1 MVTYTWNAYR
11 RFEFLIELKMK
22 FTELIR
28 ESSQAALYLAGAFL
42 AFGFCVFACNR
53 SIASWALASNLI
65 LVLIVPLFQLIK
77 RNEISRNTL
86 FRFDRILVL
95 LSGFISVFLTGIALA
110 IADEMFS
117 SSAGPYSILVLAI
130 PVTFVSCFG
139 ATEVVFQLEKEKG
152 VEKEKGERKR
162 GRSQ

>member
-1 MVTYTWNAYR
+1 
-11 RFEFLIELKMK
+11 MK

-28 ESSQAALYLAGAFL
+28 ESSQGVYLAGAFL
-42 AFGFCVFACNR
+42 AFGFCVFTCNR

-65 LVLIVPLFQLIK
+65 LVLIVLLFQLIK

-86 FRFDRILVL
+86 IRFDRNLVL

-139 ATEVVFQLEKEKG
+139 ATEVVFQLLNVKTDKKTEKHEGETGTGPVLGKEKG
-152 VEKEKGERKR
+152 DAAH
-162 GRSQ
+162 